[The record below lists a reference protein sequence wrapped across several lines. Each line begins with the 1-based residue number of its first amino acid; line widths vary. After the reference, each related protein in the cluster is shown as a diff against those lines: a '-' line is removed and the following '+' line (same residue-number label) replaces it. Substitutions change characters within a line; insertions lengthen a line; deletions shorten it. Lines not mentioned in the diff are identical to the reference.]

1 MAPRYAKDDR
11 SPIDPGRRAFLRR
24 SFTGMGLLMAGPT
37 LHACSGGEDA
47 DPEPLVIPTT
57 SNIANLGPLGD
68 PDENGVRLPAGF
80 RSRIV
85 ARSGATVGGSGYV
98 WHEAPDGG
106 ATYPTEDHGWIYVSN
121 CEHAI
126 DGSGGVGAIRFSR
139 DGDIVDAY
147 RILDGTVRNCA
158 GGTTPWGTW
167 LSCEEHRDGLTWE
180 CDPLG
185 VMDARER
192 PALGVFKHEA
202 VAVDPVSHHLYLTE
216 DEGDGRFYRFTPDA
230 LVDGR
235 ADLSAGSLEVAQV
248 VGGGPEGAVEWLPL
262 PDPSASSTATR
273 EQVPESTPFDGG
285 EGIWYHDGVVFFTTK
300 GDNRV
305 WAYDTAD
312 GMLAIVYDDDT
323 STNPILTGVDNITV
337 SPAGDLMV
345 AEDGG
350 DMQVVAITPGGELLP
365 LLQVAG
371 HPASEITGPALAP
384 DRRRLYFSSQR
395 GASGNL
401 LGEDGVTFEI
411 EGPFFV

>member
-1 MAPRYAKDDR
+1 MAPRRTKKGR

-57 SNIANLGPLGD
+57 SNIANLGPLGE

-80 RSRIV
+80 RSRVV
-85 ARSGATVGGSGYV
+85 ARSGDLVGGSDYI

-106 ATYPTEDHGWIYVSN
+106 ATFPTDDHGWIYVSN
-121 CEHAI
+121 SEHAFA
-126 DGSGGVGAIRFSR
+126 GSGGVGAIRFSR
-139 DGDIVDAY
+139 NGDIVDAY
-147 RILDGTVRNCA
+147 RILDDTLRNCA

-167 LSCEEHRDGLTWE
+167 LSCEEHNNGLTHE

-185 VMDARER
+185 VMEARER
-192 PALGVFKHEA
+192 PVLGVFKHEA
-202 VAVDPVSHHLYLTE
+202 VAVDPVNHHLYLTE
-216 DEGDGRFYRFTPDA
+216 
-230 LVDGR
+230 
-235 ADLSAGSLEVAQV
+235 
-248 VGGGPEGAVEWLPL
+248 PE
-262 PDPSASSTATR
+262 
-273 EQVPESTPFDGG
+273 
-285 EGIWYHDGVVFFTTK
+285 
-300 GDNRV
+300 
-305 WAYDTAD
+305 
-312 GMLAIVYDDDT
+312 
-323 STNPILTGVDNITV
+323 
-337 SPAGDLMV
+337 
-345 AEDGG
+345 
-350 DMQVVAITPGGELLP
+350 GELLP
-365 LLQVAG
+365 LLQVAE